1 MERLKLLMIFGTRP
15 EAIKMCP
22 LALELKRHGAFETRV
37 LLTGQHRE
45 LADSVMSAFGV
56 SADYDLALMRPGQ
69 TLTSLTTGILD
80 GVGNILENEFR
91 PDYALVHGDTT
102 TAFAS
107 ALSCFYHQ
115 VKTAHVEAGLR
126 TRDIWAPFPEEANR
140 AMISRIASLH
150 FAPTKGNERN
160 LRDDHITEGVYV
172 TGNTGL
178 DAFRYTIKEDYV
190 FADPALRELDFK
202 NYRTI
207 VLTAHRRENI
217 GAGIENI
224 CRAVK
229 RAAEMRPDIQFVYPM
244 HPNPAVRSTVLP
256 ILGGIDRVRL
266 IEPLDVFDM
275 HNLMARSYLCL
286 TDSGGLQEEAPALG
300 LPVIVLRGET
310 ERPEAVEAGTVVL
323 AGTDEEKILAET
335 LSLLDDEAR
344 YRRMRRAV
352 NPYGDGHASER
363 IAGVFETIMN
373 R

>member
-1 MERLKLLMIFGTRP
+1 MIFGTRP

-22 LALELKRHGAFETRV
+22 LALELKRHEAFELRV

-45 LADSVMSAFGV
+45 LADSVMAAFGV
-56 SADYDLALMRPGQ
+56 KADYDLALMRPGQ
-69 TLTSLTTGILD
+69 TLTSLTTGILE
-80 GVGNILENEFR
+80 GVGKIVEDGFR

-107 ALSCFYHQ
+107 ALACFYHQ
-115 VKTAHVEAGLR
+115 VKVAHVEAGLR
-126 TRDIWAPFPEEANR
+126 TRDIWAPYPEEANR

-160 LRDDHITEGVYV
+160 LRDDHVTDGVYV

-178 DAFRYTIKEDYV
+178 DAFRYTIKENYV
-190 FADPALRELDFK
+190 FSDPALRDLDFK
-202 NYRTI
+202 GFRT
-207 VLTAHRRENI
+207 VVMTAHRRENL

-229 RAAEMRPDIQFVYPM
+229 RIAASHPDVQFVYPM
-244 HPNPAVRSTVLP
+244 HPNPAVRNTVIP
-256 ILGGIDRVRL
+256 ILGDAPRVRL

-300 LPVIVLRGET
+300 LPVVVLRGET

-323 AGTDEEKILAET
+323 AGTDEGEIVRIASE
-335 LSLLDDEAR
+335 LLDDGGR
-344 YRRMRRAV
+344 YREMRRAV

-363 IAGVFETIMN
+363 IAGVLEKLSADVGK
-373 R
+373 

>member
-1 MERLKLLMIFGTRP
+1 MEKLKLLMIFGTRP

-22 LALELKRHGAFETRV
+22 LALELRRHDNFDLRV

-45 LADSVMSAFGV
+45 LADSVMAAFGV
-56 SADYDLALMRPGQ
+56 KPDYDLALMRPGQ

-80 GVGNILENEFR
+80 GVGRIIENDFR

-107 ALSCFYHQ
+107 ALACFYHQ

-126 TRDIWAPFPEEANR
+126 TRDIWAPYPEEANR

-160 LRDDHITEGVYV
+160 LRDDHVTDGVYV

-178 DAFRYTIKEDYV
+178 DAFRYTIKENYS
-190 FADPALRELDFK
+190 FADPALRELDFI
-202 NYRTI
+202 NHRT
-207 VLTAHRRENI
+207 VVMTAHRRENL
-217 GAGIENI
+217 GEGIENI

-229 RAAEMRPDIQFVYPM
+229 RLAEAFPDTQFIYPM
-244 HPNPAVRSTVLP
+244 HPNPAVRNTVIP
-256 ILGGIDRVRL
+256 ILGDTERVRL

-300 LPVIVLRGET
+300 LPVVVLRGET

-323 AGTDEEKILAET
+323 AGTNENDIFDISS
-335 LSLLDDEAR
+335 SLLADEAK
-344 YRRMRRAV
+344 YRAMSRAV

-363 IAGVFETIMN
+363 IAAVFESLHKG
-373 R
+373 